1 MAAEKEAKSQIKS
14 GETVR
19 ERAAKSQQES
29 AKPRRLRRQ
38 PKVIPTDKKQR
49 KEFHLPLPDNKIGR
63 FLSKKVHFVPSYFKE
78 AWSELKQVSWPNRGE
93 TLKLSLAVFMFSA
106 VFGGLIWLLD
116 YGLDNLF
123 RKVLI
128 G

>member
-1 MAAEKEAKSQIKS
+1 MASEKKTKRRVRPAE
-14 GETVR
+14 TLR
-19 ERAAKSQQES
+19 ERAAKVQQEPG
-29 AKPRRLRRQ
+29 KPRRLRRLAKTRTPDIKQ
-38 PKVIPTDKKQR
+38 P
-49 KEFHLPLPDNKIGR
+49 KEFHLPLPDNKFGR
-63 FLSKKVHFVPSYFKE
+63 LLNRRVRFIPTYFIE
-78 AWSELKQVSWPNRGE
+78 AWRELKQVSWPSRHE
-93 TLKLSLAVFMFSA
+93 TLKLSLAVFLFSA